1 MLSIAMRRAPSHG
14 AKSSR
19 SNDSYWPDSALKQVF
34 CLPAVAFAFTMA
46 ACAGPAPVTP
56 PPPPSGVETAK
67 AEIKAPAEATRPK
80 APAPKAP
87 AEAEKSVAETP
98 PPPQTRTANLATPVN
113 PQRIMGLTRAELS
126 DLLGKPHFRRRDITA
141 EIWQYRHSECILDAF
156 LYESGNDYRVLHF
169 EMRQGKAE
177 AVSQTRCLAALL
189 NARVRDG
196 AGSG

>member
-1 MLSIAMRRAPSHG
+1 MLMG
-14 AKSSR
+14 
-19 SNDSYWPDSALKQVF
+19 LKQVF
-34 CLPAVAFAFTMA
+34 ALGAVAFAFTMA

-56 PPPPSGVETAK
+56 PPPTSGVETAK
-67 AEIKAPAEATRPK
+67 AEIKAPAEATRPEAPAPK

-87 AEAEKSVAETP
+87 AKAEKSVAETP
-98 PPPQTRTANLATPVN
+98 PPPQTRTANLAAPVD
-113 PQRIMGLTRAELS
+113 PRRIMGLTRTELS

-141 EIWQYRHSECILDAF
+141 EIWQYRHSECILDVF

-177 AVSQTRCLAALL
+177 AASQTRCLAALL

-196 AGSG
+196 AG

>member
-1 MLSIAMRRAPSHG
+1 M
-14 AKSSR
+14 
-19 SNDSYWPDSALKQVF
+19 DLKPVF
-34 CLPAVAFAFTMA
+34 AFGAVAFAFTMA
-46 ACAGPAPVTP
+46 ACAGPPTVTP
-56 PPPPSGVETAK
+56 PPPASGVETAK
-67 AEIKAPAEATRPK
+67 AGIKAPAEAPRRGAPTLKAPTPKALTPK

-141 EIWQYRHSECILDAF
+141 EIWQYRHAECTLDVF
-156 LYESGNDYRVLHF
+156 LYESGNDYRVIHF

-177 AVSQTRCLAALL
+177 AASRTRCLAALL
-189 NARVRDG
+189 NARDRDG
-196 AGSG
+196 L